1 MKNSFDIPIYTIYNY
16 QYLDIPM
23 YNPDIT
29 HRYRY
34 LPPIFSSLSTAQL
47 WSQRQQPQ
55 IR

>member
-29 HRYRY
+29 HKFGVESFGVYEEFLRYTHLY
-34 LPPIFSSLSTAQL
+34 HI
-47 WSQRQQPQ
+47 
-55 IR
+55 